1 MNFILFIYFFILF
14 FSLILRHANHVLKRA
29 REYEANG
36 RNSLNIP
43 IPKKDV
49 VFRLDV
55 NPGTFQARDNV
66 SNFITW
72 CRVLQIHECLLF
84 ETDDLVMRK
93 NEKSFILCLLE
104 VARRGSK
111 FGE

>member
-1 MNFILFIYFFILF
+1 M
-14 FSLILRHANHVLKRA
+14 SRRHANQVLKRA
-29 REYEANG
+29 REYEASG
-36 RNSLNIP
+36 RQSLNIA
-43 IPKKDV
+43 IPAKDV
-49 VFRLDV
+49 VFRLSV
-55 NPGTFQARDNV
+55 KPGTFPARDNV

-72 CRVLQIHECLLF
+72 CRLLQIHECLLF

-111 FGE
+111 IGESLIAYQIIINP